1 MKLNLLPQTVSKGR
15 ALKSAWFVF
24 VIMLAAACAIAAM
37 LIINSQQ
44 GLKNAE
50 ASVQEKQKDAAD
62 AVATSAQADTQI
74 AKAADLIRDASLAQA
89 MIDHNDVYPKLYDDV
104 LPYVPS
110 FFRLTSISAAP
121 VDGATS
127 SVTMTGTLET
137 YQQYADLMLALMR
150 FKDATSISRT
160 GFNFDEPELPAINQD
175 NLHPAPHKPSEPVIP
190 TDQLEKVQYYQSLA
204 RTVGYT
210 GQGNFGSGDPD
221 AVRSAMPG
229 ESLVTIVLTVKR
241 DLQVPDPQ
249 ATLLAAGGAGGAVP
263 AASGFGGPGPTGMMG
278 PGGPGMMGPGGPPPG
293 VPAGL
298 RGPGAGAA
306 ANAGKGD

>member
-37 LIINSQQ
+37 LIINSQKA
-44 GLKNAE
+44 LKDAE
-50 ASVQEKQKDAAD
+50 DSVQAKQQDAAD
-62 AVATSAQADTQI
+62 AVATSAQADAQI

-89 MIDHNDVYPKLYDDV
+89 MIDHNDVYPKLYDDL

-110 FFRLTSISAAP
+110 FFRLTSITATP
-121 VDGATS
+121 VDATTS

-160 GFNFDEPELPAINQD
+160 GFNFDESLVPPISQD
-175 NLHPAPHKPSEPVIP
+175 NLNPMPHKPSEPVIP
-190 TDQLEKVQYYQSLA
+190 SDQLERLQYYQSLG
-204 RTVGYT
+204 RTAGYT

-221 AVRSAMPG
+221 VVRGAMPG
-229 ESLVTIVLTVKR
+229 ESLITVVLTVKR

-249 ATLLAAGGAGGAVP
+249 ATLLAAGSAAAPAAGGL
-263 AASGFGGPGPTGMMG
+263 GGMPTG
-278 PGGPGMMGPGGPPPG
+278 PGGPGMMGPGGPGGMGPGGPPPG
-293 VPAGL
+293 VPGGNP
-298 RGPGAGAA
+298 RGGPSNAA
-306 ANAGKGD
+306 RGD